1 MYREISKLVI
11 YRNLEEDSILR
22 ALAACCAAFDEGQ
35 TAKAALVSRIY
46 AEIHK
51 LLDLSTQYGFDD
63 NLWHCYLAYLLATNE
78 NPFSITCEKVGAT
91 DGSVNAF
98 AKSDFR
104 VFKELFDFDFE
115 PLERGLGIDC
125 FSVVTH
131 YRAIPKTE
139 QRYNKSVS
147 DKVRMLARQIDDA
160 HDEDEIFT
168 LVTEFYKV
176 YGVGKFGLNR
186 AFRVVHEEDE
196 DMSLEPIKN
205 TDDVRLDDLVGY
217 ELQKQMLIENTE
229 AFVRGS
235 KANNC
240 LLFGDA
246 GTGKSTSIKAILNAY
261 YPQGLRMIEIYK
273 HQFRDLS
280 KVIAQIKN
288 RNYRFIIYMDDLSFE
303 EFEIEYK
310 YLKAVIEGGL
320 ETRPENVLI
329 YATSNRRHLIRETW
343 SDRSDISQDE
353 LHHSDTMQEKLS
365 LAARF
370 GVAINYNAP
379 SQKEYFEIVRE
390 LAAREPSI
398 TLTPAE
404 LDREA
409 NKWAIR
415 HGGVSGRTA
424 QQLILHLSGKQ
435 LFAENE

>member
-1 MYREISKLVI
+1 MYRDISRLVI
-11 YRNLEEDSILR
+11 YRNLGEHSILR
-22 ALAACCAAFDEGQ
+22 ALADCCEALDHGDYQRE
-35 TAKAALVSRIY
+35 ALVSRIY
-46 AEIHK
+46 GEINK
-51 LLDLSTQYGFDD
+51 LLDLSTQYGFDN

-78 NPFSITCEKVGAT
+78 NPFSITCEKSGAT

-104 VFKELFDFDFE
+104 IFKNLFEYDFSA
-115 PLERGLGIDC
+115 LEHALGIDC
-125 FSVVTH
+125 FSVVRH
-131 YRAIPKTE
+131 YHAIPKKE

-147 DKVRMLARQIDDA
+147 DKVKLLARQIHA
-160 HDEDEIFT
+160 AQDENEVFT
-168 LVTEFYKV
+168 VVTDFYREH
-176 YGVGKFGLNR
+176 GVGMFGLNK
-186 AFRVVHEEDE
+186 AFRILHEDDAELC
-196 DMSLEPIKN
+196 LEAIRN
-205 TDDVRLDDLVGY
+205 TDDVRLDDLIGY
-217 ELQKQMLIENTE
+217 EIQKQMLIENTE
-229 AFVRGS
+229 AFVAGG

-273 HQFRDLS
+273 HQFKDLS
-280 KVIAQIKN
+280 AVIARIKH

-320 ETRPENVLI
+320 ETRPDNVLI

-343 SDRSDISQDE
+343 SDRSDMSQDE

-370 GVAINYNAP
+370 GVAINYSAP
-379 SQKEYFEIVRE
+379 SQKEYFRIVHE

-398 TLTPAE
+398 TLSQAE

-409 NKWAIR
+409 NKWAVR

-424 QQLILHLSGKQ
+424 QQLILHLTGRQ
-435 LFAENE
+435 LFTEE

>member
-1 MYREISKLVI
+1 MYREISRLVI
-11 YRNLEEDSILR
+11 YRNLGKDSILR
-22 ALAACCAAFDEGQ
+22 ELAACCAAFDSGE
-35 TAKAALVSRIY
+35 TDKAALVSRIY
-46 AEIHK
+46 REIHR

-98 AKSDFR
+98 AKSDFHI
-104 VFKELFDFDFE
+104 FKELFDFDFE

-147 DKVRMLARQIDDA
+147 DKVRMLAKQIDEA
-160 HDEDEIFT
+160 RDEDEIFT
-168 LVTEFYKV
+168 RVTDFYRI
-176 YGVGKFGLNR
+176 YGVGSFGLNK

-196 DMSLEPIKN
+196 DMRLEPIKN

-343 SDRSDISQDE
+343 SDRSDMSQDE

-379 SQKEYFEIVRE
+379 SQKEYFEIVRQ
-390 LAAREPSI
+390 LAAREPAI
-398 TLTPAE
+398 TLTPAQ

-409 NKWAIR
+409 NIWAIR